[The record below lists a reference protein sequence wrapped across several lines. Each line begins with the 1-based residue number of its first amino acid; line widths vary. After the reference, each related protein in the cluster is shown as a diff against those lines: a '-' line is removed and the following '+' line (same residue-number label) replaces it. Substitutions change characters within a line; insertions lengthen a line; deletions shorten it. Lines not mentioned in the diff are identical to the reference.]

1 MYEAGVEQNTNKN
14 EFANAKIAYVGLMY
28 HLFVK
33 VRLANFSKQTKPNIK
48 LQIQKKP
55 DTWSGFLFEV
65 HQQRVT
71 ELPTTTHHFE
81 ELCVVLGRLHFVEDE
96 FHRFDLVHAV

>member
-14 EFANAKIAYVGLMY
+14 EFTNAKIAYVGLMC

-48 LQIQKKP
+48 LQMQKSQ
-55 DTWSGFLFEV
+55 T
-65 HQQRVT
+65 
-71 ELPTTTHHFE
+71 
-81 ELCVVLGRLHFVEDE
+81 LGLAFYLKFTNNE
-96 FHRFDLVHAV
+96 